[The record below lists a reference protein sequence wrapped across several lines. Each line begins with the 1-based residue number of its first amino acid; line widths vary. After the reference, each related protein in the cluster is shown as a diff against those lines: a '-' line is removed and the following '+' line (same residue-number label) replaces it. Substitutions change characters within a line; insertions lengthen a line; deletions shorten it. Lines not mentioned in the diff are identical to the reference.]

1 MTSPNPSTHRISS
14 QCRRWLSNVQPSHFS
29 IGSSGLKKHVS
40 LNSKSN
46 HLGTNVDYVIP
57 GTTTFD
63 SRMLAVTLAEE
74 FARAGGHVI
83 WIGTTSDLHRMSEQ
97 LLFKIA
103 GLELPAEGI
112 EVKFDVLKYLD
123 LMDARAEMMKMWI
136 DFCNV
141 EDCGDVALEQEFIAS
156 MSSFK
161 PTLIVVDESVFDDK
175 TLDPF
180 EFLIRNTSGLHMVK
194 RLRETNPMCNILWPS
209 SVPTSTLTTLANPQ
223 DTQ

>member
-1 MTSPNPSTHRISS
+1 MTSLNSSTHRISS
-14 QCRRWLSNVQPSHFS
+14 QCRRWLSDFQPSQLS
-29 IGSSGLKKHVS
+29 IGSYGLRNMS

-46 HLGTNVDYVIP
+46 HLGANVNYVIP
-57 GTTTFD
+57 NTSAVGADLF
-63 SRMLAVTLAEE
+63 SVTLAEE

-83 WIGTTSDLHRMSEQ
+83 WIGTTEDLHRMSEQ
-97 LLFKIA
+97 LMFKIA
-103 GLELPAEGI
+103 GLEIPSEGT
-112 EVKFDVLKYLD
+112 EVQLDVIKYLD
-123 LMDARAEMMKMWI
+123 LIDARAEMMKMWI

-141 EDCGDVALEQEFIAS
+141 EDCGDMAVEQGFVAS

-161 PTLIVVDESVFDDK
+161 PTLIVVASSIFDDK

-194 RLRETNPMCNILWPS
+194 QLRETNPICNILWPS
-209 SVPTSTLTTLANPQ
+209 SVPNSTLTTLANLQ